1 MRRRLARLAIA
12 AVAAV
17 VAVVAAGSTA
27 SAEPRPVAA
36 KARVEMDRGDRS
48 YAAKDYEGAIAAYE
62 AGFAVDPHPDFLYKK
77 GQALR
82 LLGRCEA
89 AIQAYQGFLASS
101 PPLVESERT
110 HRNITRCQAELL
122 AATRVEKPGEKPA
135 ERRPRH
141 RDLLGGVLAGG
152 AVVGIGIGAA
162 YFTSA
167 ASHAD
172 RADDPGVTLNEY
184 LIEAE
189 AADRNRRRGAIALS
203 VGGTFAIGAILRYV
217 LHEPPLVEVTGALT
231 ADGPSVAI
239 GGSF

>member
-1 MRRRLARLAIA
+1 MA
-12 AVAAV
+12 A
-17 VAVVAAGSTA
+17 T
-27 SAEPRPVAA
+27 
-36 KARVEMDRGDRS
+36 ARVEMERGDRS
-48 YAAKDYEGAIAAYE
+48 YAAKDYEGAIAAYD

-82 LLGRCEA
+82 LLGKCEA

-110 HRNITRCQAELL
+110 HRNITRCQAQLL
-122 AATRVEKPGEKPA
+122 AARPAETPVERPA

-141 RDLLGGVLAGG
+141 RDVLGGVLAGG
-152 AVVGIGIGAA
+152 ALVGLGVGVA
-162 YFTSA
+162 YFSSA
-167 ASHAD
+167 AGHAD
-172 RADDPGVTLNEY
+172 RTRDPGHTLNEY

-189 AADRNRRRGAIALS
+189 LVDRDRERGTIALA
-203 VGGTFAIGAILRYV
+203 VGGALAIGAILRFA

-231 ADGPSVAI
+231 PDGPAVAI